1 MQANLPSRTALVT
14 ALMRS
19 LHARADPHPI
29 FVDEWGDKL
38 VPDSVRDRIA
48 ERAAQETGVAHASRA
63 QAVDAWLHSNPAYAR
78 VIARS
83 RYTEDA
89 LAAAIAAGTR
99 QYVLV
104 GAGFDSYALRVPAN
118 AQDVSIFEI
127 DHPAT
132 QTYKLERMAQCGLEP
147 PRRTYF
153 LAADLSLETVEQV
166 LSRSSFDREQPAFF
180 SWLGVTM
187 YLTREA
193 NLACLGSIARA
204 AAPGSELVF
213 TYIDQ
218 AAFAGDSRES
228 GGVFA
233 EVQRRVASIGEP
245 FLSGFDPSA
254 LADEL
259 LGLGLQLQE
268 DLGNRQLLRR
278 LDPQGASGLSGDGGY
293 SRIAKARR
301 L

>member
-14 ALMRS
+14 ALIRS

-29 FVDEWGDKL
+29 LVDEWGDKL

-48 ERAAQETGVAHASRA
+48 ERAVQETGVAHASKA

-83 RYTEDA
+83 RYTEDS
-89 LAAAIAAGTR
+89 LAAAVAAGTR

-104 GAGFDSYALRVPAN
+104 GAGLDSYALRVPAN
-118 AQDVSIFEI
+118 AQDISIFEI

-132 QTYKLERMAQCGLEP
+132 QAYKLERIAQCGLEP
-147 PRRTYF
+147 PSRAQF
-153 LAADLSLETVEQV
+153 LAADLGVETVEQV
-166 LSRSSFDREQPAFF
+166 LARSTFDRTQRAFF

-218 AAFAGDSRES
+218 AAFAVDSGES
-228 GGVFA
+228 GGVFTQM
-233 EVQRRVASIGEP
+233 QRRVASVGEP

-259 LGLGLQLQE
+259 LCLGLQVQE

-278 LDPQGASGLSGDGGY
+278 FDPQGISGLSGDGGY
-293 SRIAKARR
+293 GRIAKVRR

>member
-1 MQANLPSRTALVT
+1 
-14 ALMRS
+14 MRS
-19 LHARADPHPI
+19 LHARSDPHPI
-29 FVDEWGDKL
+29 LIDPWGDKL
-38 VPDSVRDRIA
+38 VPDSIRDRIA
-48 ERAAQETGVAHASRA
+48 ERAMQETGVAHASKA
-63 QAVDAWLHSNPAYAR
+63 QAVDAWLHSNPAYAG

-83 RYTEDA
+83 RYTEDS

-99 QYVLV
+99 QYVLI
-104 GAGFDSYALRVPAN
+104 GAGLDSYALRVPAN

-132 QTYKLERMAQCGLEP
+132 QSYKLERIAQCGLRP
-147 PRRTYF
+147 SSRTQF
-153 LAADLSLETVEQV
+153 LAADLGAETVEEV
-166 LSRSSFDREQPAFF
+166 LSRSSFDPTQPAFF

-187 YLTREA
+187 YLAREA

-218 AAFAGDSRES
+218 AAFAVDSRDS
-228 GGVFA
+228 DSAFA
-233 EVQRRVASIGEP
+233 QMQRRVGSVDEP
-245 FLSGFDPSA
+245 FVSGFDPSA

-259 LGLGLQLQE
+259 LGFGLRLQE
-268 DLGNRQLLRR
+268 DLGNRELLRR
-278 LDPQGASGLSGDGGY
+278 FDPQGISGLSADGGY
-293 SRIAKARR
+293 SRIAKACR

>member
-1 MQANLPSRTALVT
+1 MQADLPSRTALVT

-19 LHARADPHPI
+19 LHARADPYPI

-48 ERAAQETGVAHASRA
+48 EVAMQETGATYARNA
-63 QAVDAWLHSNPAYAR
+63 QAVDAWLHANPAYSR

-83 RYTEDA
+83 RYAEDS

-99 QYVLV
+99 QYVLI
-104 GAGFDSYALRVPAN
+104 GAGLDTYALRVPAN

-132 QTYKLERMAQCGLEP
+132 QSYKLERIAQCGLEP
-147 PRRTYF
+147 PSLAQF
-153 LAADLSLETVEQV
+153 LCADLGVETVEQV
-166 LSRSSFDREQPAFF
+166 LSRSSFDRKQPAFF

-187 YLTREA
+187 YLSREA
-193 NLACLGSIARA
+193 NLACLGSIARV

-218 AAFAGDSRES
+218 AAFAADSRES
-228 GGVFA
+228 GGTFA
-233 EVQRRVASIGEP
+233 QLQRSVASVGEP

-268 DLGNRQLLRR
+268 DLGNGQLLRR
-278 LDPQGASGLSGDGGY
+278 FDPQGVSGLSGGGGY

>member
-19 LHARADPHPI
+19 LHTRTDPRPI

-38 VPDSVRDRIA
+38 VPDTVRHRIA
-48 ERAAQETGVAHASRA
+48 ERAVQEPGAAHESKA
-63 QAVDAWLHSNPAYAR
+63 QALDAWLRSNPAYAR

-83 RYTEDA
+83 RYTEDS

-99 QYVLV
+99 QYVLI
-104 GAGFDSYALRVPAN
+104 GAGLDSYALRVPAN

-132 QTYKLERMAQCGLEP
+132 QSYKLERIAHCGLEP
-147 PRRTYF
+147 PSRAQYI
-153 LAADLSLETVEQV
+153 AADLALETVEQV
-166 LSRSSFDREQPAFF
+166 LSRSSFDRKQPAFF
-180 SWLGVTM
+180 SWLGVSM
-187 YLTREA
+187 YLARETS
-193 NLACLGSIARA
+193 LACLGSIARA

-213 TYIDQ
+213 TYIDE
-218 AAFAGDSRES
+218 AAFALDSHES
-228 GGVFA
+228 SGLFA
-233 EVQRRVASIGEP
+233 QVLRRVASVGEP
-245 FLSGFDPSA
+245 FLSGFDPSE
-254 LADEL
+254 LGDEL
-259 LGLGLQLQE
+259 LGLGLELQE

-278 LDPQGASGLSGDGGY
+278 VDPEGVSGLSADGGY
-293 SRIAKARR
+293 GRIAKARR

>member
-19 LHARADPHPI
+19 LHSRADPHPI
-29 FVDEWGDKL
+29 FIDEWGDKL
-38 VPDSVRDRIA
+38 VSDSVRDRIA
-48 ERAAQETGVAHASRA
+48 ERAVQETGVTHASKA
-63 QAVDAWLHSNPAYAR
+63 QAVDAWLHSNPTYAR

-83 RYTEDA
+83 QYTEDL

-99 QYVLV
+99 QYVLI
-104 GAGFDSYALRVPAN
+104 GAGLDSYALRVPAN

-132 QTYKLERMAQCGLEP
+132 QSYKLERIAQCGLEP
-147 PRRTYF
+147 PSRAQF
-153 LAADLSLETVEQV
+153 LAADLRLETVEQV
-166 LSRSSFDREQPAFF
+166 LSRSSFDRKQPAFF
-180 SWLGVTM
+180 SWLGVSM

-204 AAPGSELVF
+204 GATGSELVF
-213 TYIDQ
+213 TYIDE
-218 AAFAGDSRES
+218 AAFAVDSRES
-228 GGVFA
+228 GGLFA
-233 EVQRRVASIGEP
+233 QVQRRVASVGEP
-245 FLSGFDPSA
+245 FLSGFDPA
-254 LADEL
+254 ELGDEL
-259 LGLGLQLQE
+259 LGLGLQLEE

-278 LDPQGASGLSGDGGY
+278 FDPQGVSGLSADGGY

>member
-29 FVDEWGDKL
+29 LVDEWGDKL
-38 VPDSVRDRIA
+38 VPNSVRDRIA
-48 ERAAQETGVAHASRA
+48 ERAVQETGVAHASKA
-63 QAVDAWLHSNPAYAR
+63 QAVDAWLRSNPAYAR

-83 RYTEDA
+83 RYTEDS

-99 QYVLV
+99 QYVLI
-104 GAGFDSYALRVPAN
+104 GAGLDSYALRVPAN
-118 AQDVSIFEI
+118 AQDVWIFEI

-132 QTYKLERMAQCGLEP
+132 QAYKLERIAQCGLEL
-147 PRRTYF
+147 PRRAQF
-153 LAADLSLETVEQV
+153 LTADLGVETVDQV
-166 LSRSSFDREQPAFF
+166 LLRSSFDRKQPAFF

-218 AAFAGDSRES
+218 AAFAVDSRES

-233 EVQRRVASIGEP
+233 QVQCGVASVGEP

-278 LDPQGASGLSGDGGY
+278 FDPQGVSGLSGDGGY